1 MATRTLVS
9 KAARA
14 VTSCGT
20 RAGGV
25 SGSSSSRGFSVLT
38 AAEEFPGVP
47 TTSPA
52 PKAASTSSITTLPSG
67 LTIVTEDASLTTTV
81 SLTYPNAGSSNEFP
95 SEAGAS
101 IANRYLSFKSGS
113 GLSSALILRNLED
126 VGASVFSSAG
136 RRGATVG
143 YTALR
148 ENAAF
153 VAPLLVAECSFEK
166 WDVKEAQ
173 ELAAVEVGEAADN
186 AQVAL
191 TDQIYAAAYGAQ
203 SSMGRSYYTAG
214 ASAPSIRSFR
224 SRAYSLNG
232 AVLAATGV
240 SDHEAFVRMVEE
252 EYPSGGDGAAE
263 ATEKV
268 ETAYLGG
275 EGRVSAPSTGYAHV
289 ALAFE
294 GPTSAPLSNVLKRVL
309 GTNAFAAPGLVGV
322 YGGSAPADA
331 AATIDALSKAVGT
344 PPSADAVEVAKAAA
358 KAEAMA
364 ALAGGSEGLA
374 DAMTA
379 SVLDSCGFSA
389 AALAESYDSITAED
403 VSEAAGAMLKS
414 KMSLAAVGDISS
426 VPYHATIASRFS

>member
-1 MATRTLVS
+1 
-9 KAARA
+9 
-14 VTSCGT
+14 
-20 RAGGV
+20 
-25 SGSSSSRGFSVLT
+25 LT
-38 AAEEFPGVP
+38 AAEEFPGLP
-47 TTSPA
+47 ATSPA
-52 PKAASTSSITTLPSG
+52 PKKASVSSTTTLPSG
-67 LTIVTEDASLTTTV
+67 LTVVTENASLTTTV
-81 SLTYPNAGSSNEFP
+81 ALTYPNAGSSNEGAA
-95 SEAGAS
+95 EAGAA

-113 GLSSALILRNLED
+113 GLSSALILRSLED

-143 YTALR
+143 YTALK

-153 VAPLLVAECSFEK
+153 VAPLLVTECSFEK

-173 ELAAVEVGEAADN
+173 ELAGVEAADAASN

-214 ASAPSIRSFR
+214 AKGPSIQSFR
-224 SRAYSLNG
+224 ERAYSLNG
-232 AVLAATGV
+232 AVLAATGI

-252 EYPSGGDGAAE
+252 EYPGAGE
-263 ATEKV
+263 AV
-268 ETAYLGG
+268 EASALVASAYMGG

-294 GPTSAPLSNVLKRVL
+294 GPTSAPLMNVLKKCL
-309 GTNAFAAPGLVGV
+309 GDSAFAAPGIMGV

-331 AATIDALSKAVGT
+331 AATVDAMSSALTAA
-344 PPSADAVEVAKAAA
+344 PSADAVTAAKAAA
-358 KAEAMA
+358 KAEALA
-364 ALAGGSEGLA
+364 ALAGGSKSLA

-379 SVLDSCGFSA
+379 SILDSCVFSA
-389 AALAESYDSITAED
+389 SALAESYDAITADD
-403 VSEAAGAMLKS
+403 VSKAYAAMLKS
-414 KMSLAAVGDISS
+414 KVSLAAVGDISS